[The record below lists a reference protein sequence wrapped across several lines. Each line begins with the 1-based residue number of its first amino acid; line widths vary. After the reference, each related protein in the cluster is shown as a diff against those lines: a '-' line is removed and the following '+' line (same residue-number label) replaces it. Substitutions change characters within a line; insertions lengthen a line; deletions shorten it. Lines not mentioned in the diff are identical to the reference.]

1 MTVALPSLIFDLDGT
16 LVDHAAVVVDI
27 VNEMLRERGSER
39 LVTVSDARPFLS
51 LGGPAVVSGLL
62 AEEYVDLVR
71 EVADF
76 RGRYASRPTPGES
89 LYDGVRAGLHELS
102 RSGFRLGI
110 CSNKPQ
116 YLCEKVLA
124 DVGLAPL
131 FSAIVGSTPGR
142 QLKPA
147 PELME
152 MTLDHLDSEPSS
164 AIFIGDS
171 EVDHALAERTRVPFI
186 FVNYGYASED
196 WDSSDLDQFSCFADV
211 VGWLTSRYPATA
223 PLPRVA

>member
-1 MTVALPSLIFDLDGT
+1 MNAALPNLIFDLDGT
-16 LVDHAAVVVDI
+16 LVDHAAVVIDI
-27 VNEMLRERGSER
+27 VNEMLRARGSGR
-39 LVTVSDARPFLS
+39 VLTVADARPFLS
-51 LGGPAVVSGLL
+51 LGGPALVSGLL
-62 AEEYVDLVR
+62 ADECVDVVR

-76 RGRYASRPTPGES
+76 RERYASRPTPGES
-89 LYDGVRAGLHELS
+89 LYEGVRAGLNELAG
-102 RSGFRLGI
+102 SGFRLAI

-124 DVGLAPL
+124 DVALAPL
-131 FSAIVGSTPGR
+131 FSAIVGSKPGC

-152 MTLDHLDSEPSS
+152 MTLDRLDSDSSS
-164 AIFIGDS
+164 AILIGDS
-171 EVDHALAERTRVPFI
+171 EVDHSLAERTCVPFL
-186 FVNYGYASED
+186 FVNYGYAAED

-211 VGWLTSRYPATA
+211 VGWLTGRYPATA